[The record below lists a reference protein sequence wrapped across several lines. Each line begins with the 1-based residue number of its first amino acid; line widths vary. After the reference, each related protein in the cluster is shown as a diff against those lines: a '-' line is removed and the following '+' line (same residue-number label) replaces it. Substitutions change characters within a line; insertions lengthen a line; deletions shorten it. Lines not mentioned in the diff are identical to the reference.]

1 MPEIVVVA
9 DPAELARQVA
19 LHTAHELEL
28 GLRARGWGFVAL
40 PGGSFARSIFEEL
53 IQLSLQ
59 WDRVEFFFTDECG
72 VPPEHP
78 ASRFATANLI
88 LLENQRI
95 GPHQIHRIEAD
106 HHDLERAAERYAE
119 ELPEEGFDVML
130 FELGSDGHVASLYP
144 NSPAFDETERLVVP
158 LEVEQK
164 PRRRVTLTPA
174 GIATAR
180 TTILYAQGRERAAA
194 VERALLGTLDPRA
207 CPAQLLRDGIWL
219 VERTAAP
226 RTRC

>member
-9 DPAELARQVA
+9 DPAELARTVA
-19 LHTAHELEL
+19 MRTARELEHAIQ
-28 GLRARGWGFVAL
+28 ARGWGFVAL

-53 IQLSLQ
+53 ILLSVQ
-59 WDRVEFFFTDECG
+59 WDKVEFFFTDECG

-78 ASRFATANLI
+78 ASRFAAANLI
-88 LLENQRI
+88 LSKNQRI
-95 GPHQIHRIEAD
+95 GPHQLHRIEAED
-106 HHDLERAAERYAE
+106 HDQERAAERYAE
-119 ELPEEGFDVML
+119 ELPDEGFDVL
-130 FELGSDGHVASLYP
+130 LCELGIDGHVASLFP

-164 PRRRVTLTPA
+164 PKRRITLTPA
-174 GIATAR
+174 AISTAR
-180 TTILYAQGRERAAA
+180 TTILYAQGRDKREA
-194 VERALLGTLDPRA
+194 VERALLGPLEPRS

-219 VERTAAP
+219 IERGAAP